1 MSYYGDVY
9 LEVGG
14 KHNFFFPLFFFWTFF
29 FFFGVIQFAGDIP
42 SHRQS
47 TTVLK
52 GWGKRGTMRIIKIDH
67 HKNKRKFFLLSLFNF
82 DPVQSYPPTW
92 VIPIL

>member
-1 MSYYGDVY
+1 VSYYGDVY

-14 KHNFFFPLFFFWTFF
+14 KHNFFFPLFFLDVF

-67 HKNKRKFFLLSLFNF
+67 HKNKRKFFLLSLFNSILI
-82 DPVQSYPPTW
+82 QSSH
-92 VIPIL
+92 IHLRG

>member
-1 MSYYGDVY
+1 MESIT
-9 LEVGG
+9 
-14 KHNFFFPLFFFWTFF
+14 FSFLFFFFFFGRF

-52 GWGKRGTMRIIKIDH
+52 GREKGDYEN
-67 HKNKRKFFLLSLFNF
+67 NK
-82 DPVQSYPPTW
+82 D
-92 VIPIL
+92 

>member
-14 KHNFFFPLFFFWTFF
+14 KHNFFFPLFFFFGRFF

-52 GWGKRGTMRIIKIDH
+52 GREKRG
-67 HKNKRKFFLLSLFNF
+67 L
-82 DPVQSYPPTW
+82 
-92 VIPIL
+92 